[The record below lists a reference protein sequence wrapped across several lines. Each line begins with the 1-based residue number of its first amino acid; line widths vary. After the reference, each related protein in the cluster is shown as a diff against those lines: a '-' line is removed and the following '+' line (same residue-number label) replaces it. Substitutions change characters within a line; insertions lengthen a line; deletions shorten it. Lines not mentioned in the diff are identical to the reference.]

1 MTYSKLFSG
10 NSELGNLPELICEI
24 IKYFRNDFST
34 LYSCILV
41 NRLWCRLAIPLLWED
56 PFSIYAQ
63 NFQFIEIYL
72 GNLNEDAKQHLV
84 DRNLIAKNCSST
96 LFNYPSFIK
105 RLNTNKIY
113 RSIGN
118 WHPALMDCWTIL
130 VYRSLFKMF
139 IENEGNLHSFEFEYH
154 TVLDFNYLKVTM
166 ELTLQNPNFTCNIRN
181 LKFSMSATNIYI
193 NMFPL
198 LKFLCFNCNSI
209 SSFYIG
215 YGYKDGN
222 NTLIE
227 KCLTKMFNTQ
237 QSIEKISFEC
247 YNSLYDSF
255 SLLTNISNTLKII
268 TFYRVDFEEIINNIQ
283 EIFNQLNGLET
294 IHIIYCYSLNSDFVQ
309 QIINVIRPFKL
320 KSLILKYH
328 FQVESLQ
335 LLIQKFG
342 SDLENFEFS
351 KGLLHGK
358 SKQKRQI
365 LFESIIEYC
374 TKIKYFSLR
383 DININL
389 ALNLIENIK
398 KQSLNYLNIRFY
410 DYYGYYESKNLKN
423 LGQILPSKLEFLKL
437 DLIKPN
443 YLKIFLE
450 NFQDTFIKR
459 LFIKIKFHEG
469 YKDILSYIKEY
480 IMKKKRVK
488 YLAIL
493 INCQDLVSLKDEV
506 KEFEL
511 YNIKVQKY
519 DESYI
524 RDIDIVN
531 N

>member
-1 MTYSKLFSG
+1 
-10 NSELGNLPELICEI
+10 
-24 IKYFRNDFST
+24 
-34 LYSCILV
+34 
-41 NRLWCRLAIPLLWED
+41 
-56 PFSIYAQ
+56 
-63 NFQFIEIYL
+63 
-72 GNLNEDAKQHLV
+72 
-84 DRNLIAKNCSST
+84 
-96 LFNYPSFIK
+96 
-105 RLNTNKIY
+105 
-113 RSIGN
+113 
-118 WHPALMDCWTIL
+118 
-130 VYRSLFKMF
+130 MF

-154 TVLDFNYLKVTM
+154 TFHDFYFLKVTM
-166 ELTLQNPNFTCNIRN
+166 DLTLQNPNFTCNIRN
-181 LKFSMSATNIYI
+181 LKFSMSITNIGR

-227 KCLTKMFNTQ
+227 KCLTQMFNTQ
-237 QSIEKISFEC
+237 QIIEKISFEF

-268 TFYRVDFEEIINNIQ
+268 TFYRVDFEEIMINIQ
-283 EIFNQLNGLET
+283 EIFNQLNVLET

-320 KSLILKYH
+320 KSLILKYYL
-328 FQVESLQ
+328 QVESLQ

-351 KGLLHGK
+351 KGLLHGE
-358 SKQKRQI
+358 SKQKRQK
-365 LFESIIEYC
+365 LLESIIEYC

-398 KQSLNYLNIRFY
+398 KLSLNYLNIKF
-410 DYYGYYESKNLKN
+410 DYYYDDYESKNL
-423 LGQILPSKLEFLKL
+423 GQIFPSKLEFLKL

-459 LFIKIKFHEG
+459 LFIKIEFQEE

-493 INCQDLVSLKDEV
+493 IDNQDLVFLEDEV
-506 KEFEL
+506 EEFEL

-524 RDIDIVN
+524 RAIDIVN